1 MFFYRMN
8 YFSTAAGR
16 WTFFLTRNTPETL
29 LQLSVRRVK
38 TIHVALSVLP
48 QNDMKLFL
56 QVSFL
61 RIMRRVNF
69 SRVVMDPVKC
79 SPAFKVALWLGGLS
93 NVFVGIFTGIWW
105 PFFTAVAVSLHV
117 RLPVPLGMVP
127 PIFDAT
133 GNAFVTSAASAIGT
147 LTLLLAY
154 FYKNP
159 TWLLSSL
166 FFFGKSLR
174 HQSDMALIRQRFRV
188 LEINSKLSSMSNHIY
203 PPMPLLVRAHPYFL
217 RLYRDV
223 DLGGGVRIRRIKPST
238 ASIRQFSSSIDFWYR
253 EFPTTA
259 SSRENIK
266 YFTEPL
272 PMSPLA
278 AASKATYGTM
288 KKPLF
293 FFIHG
298 GGWKGGGSRRHT
310 QPALLHRLVLNGWAV
325 VACNYRKKEWPQH
338 LDDCYNALQYLISD
352 AESLNIDVSRIVIS
366 GASAG
371 GQLAALLQARLKADA
386 TAAKNESPVSV
397 AIVLFYP
404 AIDPADDTNFT
415 TSFPFDL
422 PFLKAKR
429 GQSLMQ
435 WFFERAILNDD
446 SSKW

>member
-1 MFFYRMN
+1 MKAILDWLF
-8 YFSTAAGR
+8 
-16 WTFFLTRNTPETL
+16 
-29 LQLSVRRVK
+29 
-38 TIHVALSVLP
+38 VLP
-48 QNDMKLFL
+48 QNGIMRLFL
-56 QVSFL
+56 PVSFL
-61 RIMRRVNF
+61 RIMRTVNF
-69 SRVVMDPVKC
+69 SSVIVEPVTC

-93 NVFVGIFTGIWW
+93 NVFVGIFTGTWW
-105 PFFTAVAVSLHV
+105 PFFTAVAISLHV

-133 GNAFVTSAASAIGT
+133 GNAFVTSLASAIGT
-147 LTLLLAY
+147 ITLLLAY
-154 FYKNP
+154 IYKNP
-159 TWLLSSL
+159 TWLVSSL
-166 FFFGKSLR
+166 FFFGKSLS
-174 HQSDMALIRQRFRV
+174 HHSDMASIRQKFRA
-188 LEINSKLSSMSNHIY
+188 LEIHHKLSSMPSRIY

-223 DLGGGVRIRRIKPST
+223 DLGGGVRIRRIKPTT

-253 EFPTTA
+253 ENTMSA
-259 SSRENIK
+259 SSRENFT

-272 PMSPLA
+272 LKSPLA
-278 AASKATYGTM
+278 AATKATYGTE

-310 QPALLHRLVLNGWAV
+310 QPALLQRLVLNGWAV
-325 VACNYRKKEWPQH
+325 VACNYRKREWPQH

-371 GQLAALLQARLKADA
+371 GQLAALLHARLRADA
-386 TAAKNESPVSV
+386 LAAKKDGPVSV
-397 AIVLFYP
+397 AMVLFYP

-415 TSFPFDL
+415 ASFPFDL
-422 PFLKAKR
+422 PFIKAKC
-429 GQSLMQ
+429 GQSLMH